1 MDKDIMLVTLYMVN
15 FREKNMKKEI
25 LKTGIFIIIFV
36 LILLG
41 LTKIFV
47 PASKHSTIIKELYD
61 EPENTLDVIFV
72 GESSVYKGVSPMK
85 IWEKYKIT
93 SYDYA
98 ASGAKLY
105 NNYYSIKEA
114 LKYQKPKVIV
124 LNTDQLFHDEPFKE
138 GYKRLLYDA
147 TRLNINKLEAI
158 SDPVQG
164 NTRGEQISFVFPIL
178 RYHSRWSELGEE
190 DFIKE
195 KGKYEY
201 IFKGQWVVKGI
212 KAYDGKKLDK
222 FQNLNE
228 DEVKYFEKIA
238 RYCKDNNVELLAVEF
253 PSIQTWN
260 NDKKEKVK
268 QIAKNNDV
276 KFIDLHDVLNEIGF
290 DWTRD
295 TEDGGNHL
303 NYRRG
308 RKNK

>member
-1 MDKDIMLVTLYMVN
+1 MLVTLYMVN

-61 EPENTLDVIFV
+61 EPKNTLDVIFV

-303 NYRRG
+303 NYRRS